1 MFSLSNVRPE
11 TALPVAKRR
20 LEEDYSVVGLN
31 EDLLGFFQL
40 LEVMFPS
47 FFRGAPE
54 IYKENGNYFSVNIL
68 FRNRQNN
75 QRNGLF
81 KGRDATGLQRNHFTP
96 VTFHHSQP
104 SLSTSENV

>member
-1 MFSLSNVRPE
+1 MFSLSNVRQE
-11 TALPVAKRR
+11 TALPIAKRR

-54 IYKENGNYFSVNIL
+54 IYKENGNYFFSEYCFETVKVIRETDCSKGEMQL
-68 FRNRQNN
+68 FY
-75 QRNGLF
+75 
-81 KGRDATGLQRNHFTP
+81 KKTIS
-96 VTFHHSQP
+96 SQ
-104 SLSTSENV
+104 